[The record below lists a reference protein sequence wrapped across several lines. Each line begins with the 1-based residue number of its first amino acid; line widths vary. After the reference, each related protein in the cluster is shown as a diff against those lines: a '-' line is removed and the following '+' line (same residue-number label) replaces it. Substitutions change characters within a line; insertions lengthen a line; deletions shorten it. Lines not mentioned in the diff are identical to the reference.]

1 MSVASFEAQAA
12 QVPSFRDL
20 QSEFM
25 PVRDVNAQQAR
36 SLSRLEQLAVWITDR
51 VGSMGFFLLIA
62 AWTAIW
68 LAWNTLAPPAMRFD
82 PAPAFAVWLFVSNLL
97 QLHLMPLIMV
107 GQNLE
112 ERHDQLRAQADFEI
126 SLKAEAE
133 IQAVLQHLVNQNALM
148 FEMLRR
154 IEHLEQSTDRA
165 SR

>member
-1 MSVASFEAQAA
+1 M
-12 QVPSFRDL
+12 PSFRDL

-126 SLKAEAE
+126 SLKGRGRDSGGPPAPREPERAHVRDP
-133 IQAVLQHLVNQNALM
+133 AA
-148 FEMLRR
+148 
-154 IEHLEQSTDRA
+154 DRA
-165 SR
+165 PGAERRPC

>member
-1 MSVASFEAQAA
+1 MSIGSFQAQAA
-12 QVPSFRDL
+12 AVPSFVDL
-20 QSEFM
+20 QSRFA
-25 PVRDVNAQQAR
+25 PVRDVNAQQDR
-36 SLSRLEQLAVWITDR
+36 SLSALERLAVVITDR

-68 LAWNTLAPPAMRFD
+68 LAWNTVGPAELRFD
-82 PAPAFAVWLFVSNLL
+82 PAPAFAVWLFISNLL

-112 ERHDQLRAQADFEI
+112 ERHDQLRAVADYEI

-133 IQAVLQHLVNQNALM
+133 IQAVLQHLTNQNELM
-148 FEMLRR
+148 FEILRR
-154 IEHLEQSTDRA
+154 IERLEKTPV